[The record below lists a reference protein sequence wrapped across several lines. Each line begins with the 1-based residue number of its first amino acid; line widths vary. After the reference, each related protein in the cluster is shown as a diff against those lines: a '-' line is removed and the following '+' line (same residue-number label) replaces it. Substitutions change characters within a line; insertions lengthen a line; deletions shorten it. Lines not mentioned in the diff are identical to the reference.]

1 MDHISESP
9 FKLPQEWYEE
19 GEEYLKKEELEKAR
33 NAFEKALELDPFY
46 PQALCGISK
55 ILWKQGEF
63 RESIEKLN
71 KALEIDPNDPDVIK
85 QCAGIF
91 IQLGQKDD
99 ALEVLRSYLNRNPWD
114 VEMEDFTKRVET
126 ESIVAG
132 KSLPIPSQD
141 IGSKTQKEDENNPA
155 DFLTIEGENQL
166 EKQKIDRAKVC
177 FEMALEHDPDHAR
190 AHNNLGV
197 MLWNENK
204 LEEALEHFQ
213 KAFSAAPD
221 DKDIVFNSFHAL
233 VQAGE
238 IEVAKDLMK
247 LHIQK
252 NPFNE
257 EAWELYDTLSASSM
271 TIHWSPE
278 NLSEDVADVYADM
291 AKKLMKRGD
300 LFGAAESL
308 HRAILINPKHFK
320 ALKLLGNVHKEL
332 GHPEEAISFYK
343 EALSENPLDEKLVS
357 HFVDYLKEL
366 GKIDDARELAENF
379 LKKKE
384 SPKLKKILE
393 EL

>member
-19 GEEYLKKEELEKAR
+19 GEEYLKNEELEKAR
-33 NAFEKALELDPFY
+33 KAFEKALELDPFY

-63 RESIEKLN
+63 RESVEKLN
-71 KALEIDPNDPDVIK
+71 RALEIDPNDPDVIK
-85 QCAGIF
+85 QCADIF
-91 IQLGQKDD
+91 IQLGQKND
-99 ALEVLRSYLNRNPWD
+99 AVDVLKSYLERNPWD
-114 VEMEDFTKRVET
+114 VEIENLIRTIET
-126 ESIVAG
+126 EAPLFE
-132 KSLPIPSQD
+132 KALPVSNQNMD
-141 IGSKTQKEDENNPA
+141 TQKEDGDSPA
-155 DFLTIEGENQL
+155 DFLTLEGEKQL
-166 EKQKIDRAKVC
+166 EKQKADRAKVC

-197 MLWNENK
+197 MLWNENR

-213 KAFSAAPD
+213 KAFSSAPD

-238 IEVAKDLMK
+238 IEVARDLMK

-257 EAWELYDTLSASSM
+257 EAWELYDTLSASTT

-291 AKKLMKRGD
+291 AKKLMKKGD
-300 LFGAAESL
+300 IFGAAESL
-308 HRAILINPKHFK
+308 HRAILINPRHFK

-332 GHPEEAISFYK
+332 GHPEEAISFYR
-343 EALSENPLDEKLVS
+343 EALSENPTDEKLAG
-357 HFVDYLKEL
+357 HFAEYLKEL
-366 GKIDDARELAENF
+366 GRIDDARELLESF
-379 LKKKE
+379 LQKKE
-384 SPKLKKILE
+384 SPKLKKMLE